1 FQGSQTCSEEEA
13 MLRCRCLSFP
23 IRRAWLSSL
32 SSSSEHSATTSQPEK
47 SKEPEVDPVT
57 AYTMFGGI
65 RKPKRD
71 VFHYTDRKSGVG
83 YSDFSTTVYDH
94 RPYIWPPLR
103 KYLRYEMIFC
113 SIAIVLVFLD
123 YEWIM
128 EQFNSMAKGVKPQAS
143 QLNEEELDVSTES
156 KSPDGAEAKEKQ
168 PEKPKKKK
176 IGFRERRIIEYE
188 DRIRMY
194 STPDKIF
201 RYFATLKVIDK
212 SDESGRTFEVFMTPE
227 DFLRSF
233 TPGVM
238 QPRKYGLD
246 SYKIYQPEKHR
257 YKFSDKRSIFYK
269 LGENGLISFSDYLF
283 LMTLLS
289 TSPNDFA
296 LAFKIFDINGDGA
309 LDKEEFLKVQHLIM
323 SQTTVG
329 QRHRD
334 HITPNSSF
342 RVESNSALE
351 HYFFGHDGKNKLS
364 AEKFLEF
371 QENLYSDILRMEFE
385 RRDALDGVDGLIGE
399 ASFGELLLMH
409 AQIPEK
415 RQKLMLKRLKK
426 KYKNGQ
432 GISFEETRAFF
443 QFLYHI
449 ESVDMAL
456 HFHRMAG
463 LPIDAS
469 LLKRVARKITNVELS
484 DHVIDVVITLFDDNM
499 DGKLSNNEMIAVMRR
514 RMRRGLERPRDTGLF
529 RLVDALAVCGLRAY
543 QASPLAF
550 Q

>member
-1 FQGSQTCSEEEA
+1 
-13 MLRCRCLSFP
+13 
-23 IRRAWLSSL
+23 
-32 SSSSEHSATTSQPEK
+32 
-47 SKEPEVDPVT
+47 
-57 AYTMFGGI
+57 
-65 RKPKRD
+65 
-71 VFHYTDRKSGVG
+71 
-83 YSDFSTTVYDH
+83 
-94 RPYIWPPLR
+94 
-103 KYLRYEMIFC
+103 
-113 SIAIVLVFLD
+113 
-123 YEWIM
+123 
-128 EQFNSMAKGVKPQAS
+128 
-143 QLNEEELDVSTES
+143 
-156 KSPDGAEAKEKQ
+156 
-168 PEKPKKKK
+168 
-176 IGFRERRIIEYE
+176 
-188 DRIRMY
+188 
-194 STPDKIF
+194 
-201 RYFATLKVIDK
+201 
-212 SDESGRTFEVFMTPE
+212 MTPE

-246 SYKIYQPEKHR
+246 SYKIYQPEKYRH
-257 YKFSDKRSIFYK
+257 KFSDKNSIFYK

-342 RVESNSALE
+342 RVEANSALE
-351 HYFFGHDGKNKLS
+351 HYFFGPDGKNTLS
-364 AEKFLEF
+364 ASKFLEF
-371 QENLYSDILRMEFE
+371 QVLVHSYRRALYSDILRMEFE

-399 ASFGELLLMH
+399 TSFGELLLMH

-426 KYKNGQ
+426 KFKNSQ

-469 LLKRVARKITNVELS
+469 LLKRAARKITGVELS

-529 RLVDALAVCGLRAY
+529 RLVDALVVCGARAY
-543 QASPLAF
+543 RASPLSF
-550 Q
+550 SN

>member
-1 FQGSQTCSEEEA
+1 
-13 MLRCRCLSFP
+13 MLLCRRLSAVS
-23 IRRAWLSSL
+23 RLRYSSL
-32 SSSSEHSATTSQPEK
+32 PHSQAGNVANSK
-47 SKEPEVDPVT
+47 SHEGDVDPIA
-57 AYTMFGGI
+57 AYTMFGNI
-65 RKPKRD
+65 RKPKRSP
-71 VFHYTDRKSGVG
+71 FHYTDRKSGTG
-83 YSDFSTTVYDH
+83 YSDFSTTIYH
-94 RPYIWPPLR
+94 NRPYIWPPLR
-103 KYLRYEMIFC
+103 KLFNVNFAI
-113 SIAIVLVFLD
+113 IACGLILISLD
-123 YEWIM
+123 FEWVMKQI
-128 EQFNSMAKGVKPQAS
+128 KIIGTRIKPEAS
-143 QLNEEELDVSTES
+143 QINSETSDENDDSGDLSRNSEES
-156 KSPDGAEAKEKQ
+156 KKV
-168 PEKPKKKK
+168 EKPKRKK

-188 DRIRMY
+188 DRIRLY

-201 RYFATLKVIDK
+201 RYFATLKLSITVIDK
-212 SDESGRTFEVFMTPE
+212 NDESGRTFEVFMTPE

-246 SYKIYQPEKHR
+246 SYKIYQPDKHR
-257 YKFSDKRSIFYK
+257 HKFSDTKSIFYK

-309 LDKEEFLKVQHLIM
+309 LDKEEFHKVQHLIM

-351 HYFFGHDGKNKLS
+351 HYFFGRDGTKTLS
-364 AEKFLEF
+364 ADKFLEF
-371 QENLYSDILRMEFE
+371 QKCLYNDILRMEFE
-385 RRDALDGVDGLIGE
+385 RRDALDGVDGLISE
-399 ASFGELLLMH
+399 ESFAQLLLMH
-409 AQIPEK
+409 AQIADK
-415 RQKLMLKRLKK
+415 RQKVMLKRVKRK
-426 KYKNGQ
+426 FKESHT

-449 ESVDMAL
+449 EDVDMAL

-463 LPIDAS
+463 LAIDAE
-469 LLKRVARKITNVELS
+469 LLKRVARKVTHVELT
-484 DHVIDVVITLFDDNM
+484 DHVVDVVITLFDDNM
-499 DGKLSNNEMIAVMRR
+499 DGKLSNNEMVAVMRR

-529 RLVDALAVCGLRAY
+529 RLLDALTVCGKRAY
-543 QASPLAF
+543 HASPLPF
-550 Q
+550 Y

>member
-1 FQGSQTCSEEEA
+1 MCEVSYEALGSVPESPTGNVAQNKPKEA
-13 MLRCRCLSFP
+13 
-23 IRRAWLSSL
+23 
-32 SSSSEHSATTSQPEK
+32 
-47 SKEPEVDPVT
+47 EVDPVA
-57 AYTMFGGI
+57 AYTMFGNI
-65 RKPKRD
+65 RKPKRSP
-71 VFHYTDRKSGVG
+71 FHYTDRKSGTG
-83 YSDFSTTVYDH
+83 YSDFSTTIYQH

-103 KYLRYEMIFC
+103 KLFNVNF
-113 SIAIVLVFLD
+113 AIVAAGLLFLSLD
-123 YEWIM
+123 FEWLM
-128 EQFNSMAKGVKPQAS
+128 KQFKSIGNGMKPEAS
-143 QLNEEELDVSTES
+143 QLDTQASDENSDSSDSKVLESIRKQINGRDIDADGTDCDSNAES
-156 KSPDGAEAKEKQ
+156 KKV
-168 PEKPKKKK
+168 EKPKRKK

-188 DRIRMY
+188 DRIRLY

-246 SYKIYQPEKHR
+246 SYKIYQPEKYKH
-257 YKFSDKRSIFYK
+257 KFSDTTSIFYK

-309 LDKEEFLKVQHLIM
+309 LDKEEFHKVQLLIM

-351 HYFFGHDGKNKLS
+351 CYFFGKDGTKTLPAS
-364 AEKFLEF
+364 KFLEF
-371 QENLYSDILRMEFE
+371 QKCLYNDILRMEFE
-385 RRDALDGVDGLIGE
+385 RRDALDGVDGLISE
-399 ASFGELLLMH
+399 YSFGELLLMH

-415 RQKLMLKRLKK
+415 RQKLMLKRIKRK
-426 KYKNGQ
+426 FKEKDSR
-432 GISFEETRAFF
+432 GISFEE
-443 QFLYHI
+443 
-449 ESVDMAL
+449 
-456 HFHRMAG
+456 
-463 LPIDAS
+463 
-469 LLKRVARKITNVELS
+469 
-484 DHVIDVVITLFDDNM
+484 VIF
-499 DGKLSNNEMIAVMRR
+499 
-514 RMRRGLERPRDTGLF
+514 
-529 RLVDALAVCGLRAY
+529 
-543 QASPLAF
+543 
-550 Q
+550 

>member
-1 FQGSQTCSEEEA
+1 
-13 MLRCRCLSFP
+13 MLRCRHLPLYARQS
-23 IRRAWLSSL
+23 WLSSV
-32 SSSSEHSATTSQPEK
+32 SNPGQETTATRIAESEI
-47 SKEPEVDPVT
+47 DPFT
-57 AYTMFGGI
+57 AYTAFGNI

-71 VFHYTDRKSGVG
+71 VFHYTDRKSGTG
-83 YSDFSTTVYDH
+83 YSDYSTTIYQH

-103 KYLRYEMIFC
+103 KLFNFNF
-113 SIAIVLVFLD
+113 AVVGVGLVLISLD
-123 YEWIM
+123 YDWIT
-128 EQFNSMAKGVKPQAS
+128 EQFNSITRNAKPEAS
-143 QLNEEELDVSTES
+143 QLKQTDAHSESESSSDVEQDDQSN
-156 KSPDGAEAKEKQ
+156 
-168 PEKPKKKK
+168 EKPKKKK

-246 SYKIYQPEKHR
+246 SFKIYQPEKHKH
-257 YKFSDKRSIFYK
+257 KFSDTRSIFYK

-296 LAFKIFDINGDGA
+296 LAFKIFDINGDGE
-309 LDKEEFLKVQHLIM
+309 LDKDEFLKVQHLIM

-351 HYFFGHDGKNKLS
+351 CYFFGKNGKEKLS
-364 AEKFLEF
+364 ASKFLEF
-371 QENLYSDILRMEFE
+371 QESLYTDILRMEFE
-385 RRDALDGVDGLIGE
+385 RRDAMDGVDGLINE
-399 ASFGELLLMH
+399 ASFAELLLMH

-415 RQKLMLKRLKK
+415 RQKVMLKRVKRK
-426 KYKNGQ
+426 FKSAE
-432 GISFEETRAFF
+432 GISFDETLAFF

-449 ESVDMAL
+449 EAVDMAL

-463 LPIDAS
+463 LPVDAK
-469 LLKRVARKITNVELS
+469 LLKRVARKITQVDLS

-499 DGKLSNNEMIAVMRR
+499 DGKLSNNEMMAVMRR

-529 RLVDALAVCGLRAY
+529 RLVDALAVCGVRAFN
-543 QASPLAF
+543 ASPLSF
-550 Q
+550 K

>member
-1 FQGSQTCSEEEA
+1 MTPPDKLLSQTA
-13 MLRCRCLSFP
+13 
-23 IRRAWLSSL
+23 
-32 SSSSEHSATTSQPEK
+32 ATKSGNVAQNK
-47 SKEPEVDPVT
+47 SKEAEIDPIA
-57 AYTMFGGI
+57 AYTMFGNI
-65 RKPKRD
+65 RKPKRSP
-71 VFHYTDRKSGVG
+71 FHYTDRKSGTG
-83 YSDFSTTVYDH
+83 YSDFSTTIYQN

-103 KYLRYEMIFC
+103 KLFNVNFAI
-113 SIAIVLVFLD
+113 IAAGLL
-123 YEWIM
+123 M
-128 EQFNSMAKGVKPQAS
+128 KQFKAIGNGMKPEAS
-143 QLNEEELDVSTES
+143 QLDNQASDGNSDSSDSDDDSGEES
-156 KSPDGAEAKEKQ
+156 KKV
-168 PEKPKKKK
+168 EKPKKKK

-188 DRIRMY
+188 DRIRLY

-246 SYKIYQPEKHR
+246 SYKIYQPEKYKH
-257 YKFSDKRSIFYK
+257 KFSDTTSIFYK

-289 TSPNDFA
+289 KPNAFAVLASPNDFA

-309 LDKEEFLKVQHLIM
+309 LDKEEFHKVQLLIM

-351 HYFFGHDGKNKLS
+351 HYFFGKDGTKTLPAS
-364 AEKFLEF
+364 KFLEF
-371 QENLYSDILRMEFE
+371 QKCLYNDILRMEFE
-385 RRDALDGVDGLIGE
+385 RRDELDGVDGLISE
-399 ASFGELLLMH
+399 YSFGELLLMH

-415 RQKLMLKRLKK
+415 RQKLMLKRIKK
-426 KYKNGQ
+426 KFKENAR

-449 ESVDMAL
+449 EDVDMAL

-463 LPIDAS
+463 LSIDAE
-469 LLKRVARKITNVELS
+469 LLKRVARKVTDVELS

-499 DGKLSNNEMIAVMRR
+499 DGKLSNNEMVAVMRR

-529 RLVDALAVCGLRAY
+529 RLLDALVLCGKRTY
-543 QASPLAF
+543 HASPLPF
-550 Q
+550 Y

>member
-1 FQGSQTCSEEEA
+1 
-13 MLRCRCLSFP
+13 MLRCRFLQL
-23 IRRAWLSSL
+23 RVGRTWLSSVAQ
-32 SSSSEHSATTSQPEK
+32 SSQTTAATAKKPE
-47 SKEPEVDPVT
+47 EAVDPVK

-65 RKPKRD
+65 RKG
-71 VFHYTDRKSGVG
+71 VFHYTDRKSGTG
-83 YSDFSTTVYDH
+83 YSDFSNTVYEH

-103 KYLRYEMIFC
+103 KLYYVNW
-113 SIAIVLVFLD
+113 ALVGAGLILISLD
-123 YEWIM
+123 YEWIFD
-128 EQFNSMAKGVKPQAS
+128 QFKSMTKSVRPEAS
-143 QLNEEELDVSTES
+143 QTKGEEGGTDTSEKEANVNEEEANASGEENSVDEGTNANAS
-156 KSPDGAEAKEKQ
+156 
-168 PEKPKKKK
+168 EKPKKKK

-188 DRIRMY
+188 DRIRLY

-201 RYFATLKVIDK
+201 RYFATLKVMDK
-212 SDESGRTFEVFMTPE
+212 NDESGRTFEVFMTPE

-246 SYKIYQPEKHR
+246 SFKIYQPEKHKH
-257 YKFSDKRSIFYK
+257 KFSDTSSIFYK

-289 TSPNDFA
+289 TSPTDFA
-296 LAFKIFDINGDGA
+296 LAFKIFDINGDGE

-342 RVESNSALE
+342 SVQSNSALE
-351 HYFFGHDGKNKLS
+351 RYFFGKDGKEKLS
-364 AEKFLEF
+364 ASKFLEF
-371 QENLYSDILRMEFE
+371 QERLYNDILRMEFG

-399 ASFGELLLMH
+399 TSFGELLLMH

-415 RQKLMLKRLKK
+415 RQKTMLKRLKK
-426 KYKNGQ
+426 KFKNSQ
-432 GISFEETRAFF
+432 GITFEETRAFF

-449 ESVDMAL
+449 EAVDMAL

-463 LPIDAS
+463 LPVDAK
-469 LLKRVARKITNVELS
+469 LLKRVARKITNVDLS

-499 DGKLSNNEMIAVMRR
+499 DGKLSNNEMVAVMRR

-529 RLVDALAVCGLRAY
+529 RLLDALTICGVRAY
-543 QASPLAF
+543 HASPLAII
-550 Q
+550 

>member
-1 FQGSQTCSEEEA
+1 MGLQVLGSMKGCDD
-13 MLRCRCLSFP
+13 
-23 IRRAWLSSL
+23 
-32 SSSSEHSATTSQPEK
+32 SAE
-47 SKEPEVDPVT
+47 SKKVE
-57 AYTMFGGI
+57 
-65 RKPKRD
+65 KPKR
-71 VFHYTDRKSGVG
+71 
-83 YSDFSTTVYDH
+83 
-94 RPYIWPPLR
+94 
-103 KYLRYEMIFC
+103 
-113 SIAIVLVFLD
+113 
-123 YEWIM
+123 
-128 EQFNSMAKGVKPQAS
+128 
-143 QLNEEELDVSTES
+143 
-156 KSPDGAEAKEKQ
+156 
-168 PEKPKKKK
+168 KK

-188 DRIRMY
+188 DRIRLY

-246 SYKIYQPEKHR
+246 SYKIYQPEKYKH
-257 YKFSDKRSIFYK
+257 KFSDTTSIFYK

-309 LDKEEFLKVQHLIM
+309 LDKEEFHKVQLLIM

-351 HYFFGHDGKNKLS
+351 CYFFGKDGTKTLPAS
-364 AEKFLEF
+364 KFLEF
-371 QENLYSDILRMEFE
+371 QKCLYNDILRMEFE
-385 RRDALDGVDGLIGE
+385 RRDALDGVDGLISE
-399 ASFGELLLMH
+399 YSFGELLLMH

-415 RQKLMLKRLKK
+415 RQKLMLKRIKK
-426 KYKNGQ
+426 KFKEKDSR
-432 GISFEETRAFF
+432 GISFEETKAFF

-449 ESVDMAL
+449 EDVDMAL

-463 LPIDAS
+463 LSIDAE
-469 LLKRVARKITNVELS
+469 VARKVTDVELS

-499 DGKLSNNEMIAVMRR
+499 DGKLSNNEMVAVMRR

-529 RLVDALAVCGLRAY
+529 RLLDALVLCGKRTY
-543 QASPLAF
+543 HASPLPF
-550 Q
+550 Y

>member
-1 FQGSQTCSEEEA
+1 
-13 MLRCRCLSFP
+13 MLRCRCLL
-23 IRRAWLSSL
+23 IRTPRARLSSL
-32 SSSSEHSATTSQPEK
+32 PRSGDQSATTNVK
-47 SKEPEVDPVT
+47 SDEGEVDPVKT
-57 AYTMFGGI
+57 YTMFGNV
-65 RKPKRD
+65 RKD
-71 VFHYTDRKSGVG
+71 VFHYTDRKSGTG
-83 YSDFSTTVYDH
+83 YSDFSTTVYQH

-103 KYLRYEMIFC
+103 RLFKVNFF
-113 SIAIVLVFLD
+113 IAGAMLILTFLD
-123 YEWIM
+123 YEWIS
-128 EQFNSMAKGVKPQAS
+128 EQLNSMGKDFKPEAS
-143 QLNEEELDVSTES
+143 QSKHEGHEVLSES
-156 KSPDGAEAKEKQ
+156 KSPEEVESTEKR

-212 SDESGRTFEVFMTPE
+212 NDESGRTFEVFMTPE

-246 SYKIYQPEKHR
+246 SYKIYQPEKYKH
-257 YKFSDKRSIFYK
+257 KFSDKKSIFYK

-351 HYFFGHDGKNKLS
+351 HYFFGADGVGKLS
-364 AEKFLEF
+364 ASKFLEF
-371 QENLYSDILRMEFE
+371 QESLYSDILRMEFD
-385 RRDALDGVDGLIGE
+385 RRDALDGVDGLISE
-399 ASFGELLLMH
+399 VSFGELLLMH

-426 KYKNGQ
+426 KFKGSSQ
-432 GISFEETRAFF
+432 GISFEETHAFF
-443 QFLYHI
+443 RFLYHI
-449 ESVDMAL
+449 DSVDMAL

-463 LPIDAS
+463 LPVDAK
-469 LLKRVARKITNVELS
+469 LLKRVAHKITGVHLN
-484 DHVIDVVITLFDDNM
+484 DHVLDVVVTLFDDNM

-529 RLVDALAVCGLRAY
+529 RLVDALRVCSLRAY
-543 QASPLAF
+543 HASPLSF